1 MVSMPLAFGEKILF
15 SSNSMQTGFA
25 IIIVLGFARIL
36 FSMSGSTIL
45 RIEADRH
52 VTELRNRAFRCLINC
67 PIEYFVNKR
76 NGDIVSVIIND
87 INAVYGFVVSAF
99 PNIISNIIKLVFIIM
114 ILGIA
119 DWRGL
124 ICGVIVCIL
133 LLIAQYSINNINER
147 WARENEI
154 NRAKVNA
161 IAVEYIDKIKVV
173 KEVGAEED
181 VLNKNREANQILHQA
196 FARINKFNY
205 VISISFNIG
214 ISVLLVGCIC
224 VGNMLWENDDFHF
237 RNTFLLLVYSMQL
250 ISVFQNLMGEIQEY
264 KKTRGELFRLT
275 ELFTL
280 NYIDEIN
287 GVVDVQEGII
297 VDKVSYA
304 FGKKEV
310 LSKISLRVNSGE
322 LVSIIG
328 NTGSG
333 KSTLLNLIT
342 GILRPSSG
350 NIYIPGIANGQSRS
364 DVVAIVSQENGV
376 ISGTILDNLVWGL
389 KKIPTKELISRV
401 IQTTCLDDICD
412 VETCANIN
420 VGESGKLLSAGQ
432 RQRICIARAL
442 LKETPFLLL
451 DEATSNL
458 GAEMEERIYR
468 NIKTDN
474 PTLGIL
480 SVTHRQSTLKMS
492 DRIYKLEKKTLQVM

>member
-1 MVSMPLAFGEKILF
+1 M
-15 SSNSMQTGFA
+15 
-25 IIIVLGFARIL
+25 
-36 FSMSGSTIL
+36 
-45 RIEADRH
+45 
-52 VTELRNRAFRCLINC
+52 
-67 PIEYFVNKR
+67 
-76 NGDIVSVIIND
+76 
-87 INAVYGFVVSAF
+87 
-99 PNIISNIIKLVFIIM
+99 
-114 ILGIA
+114 
-119 DWRGL
+119 
-124 ICGVIVCIL
+124 
-133 LLIAQYSINNINER
+133 
-147 WARENEI
+147 
-154 NRAKVNA
+154 
-161 IAVEYIDKIKVV
+161 
-173 KEVGAEED
+173 
-181 VLNKNREANQILHQA
+181 
-196 FARINKFNY
+196 
-205 VISISFNIG
+205 
-214 ISVLLVGCIC
+214 
-224 VGNMLWENDDFHF
+224 
-237 RNTFLLLVYSMQL
+237 
-250 ISVFQNLMGEIQEY
+250 
-264 KKTRGELFRLT
+264 
-275 ELFTL
+275 
-280 NYIDEIN
+280 
-287 GVVDVQEGII
+287 
-297 VDKVSYA
+297 
-304 FGKKEV
+304 
-310 LSKISLRVNSGE
+310 
-322 LVSIIG
+322 
-328 NTGSG
+328 
-333 KSTLLNLIT
+333 IT